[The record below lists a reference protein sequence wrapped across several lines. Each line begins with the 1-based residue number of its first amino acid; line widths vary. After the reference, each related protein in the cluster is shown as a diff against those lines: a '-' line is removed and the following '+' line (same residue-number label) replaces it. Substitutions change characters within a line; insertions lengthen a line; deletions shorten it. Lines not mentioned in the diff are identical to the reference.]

1 MRLQDVITR
10 KVRTIAPTASADDA
24 WSAMRL
30 HGIHHLVVTREDRA
44 IGILSDRD
52 AGSRR
57 GAVVRA
63 TKTVGE
69 LMTAPAVMAPP
80 TMTIRQA
87 ANVMR
92 GRSIGCLVVAVAGRP
107 VGIVTVTDLLE
118 AVGRGLDRG
127 AAESARRTLSHRV
140 PHKKAHTAVRAW

>member
-1 MRLQDVITR
+1 MTR

-24 WSAMRL
+24 WNVMRL
-30 HGIHHLVVTREDRA
+30 HGIHHLVVTNEGRV
-44 IGILSDRD
+44 IGLLSDRD

-57 GAVVRA
+57 GGAVRA

-69 LMTAPAVMAPP
+69 LMSAPAVTAAP

-118 AVGRGLDRG
+118 AVGRGLYRG
-127 AAESARRTLSHRV
+127 AEAARPTLNHRV
-140 PHKKAHTAVRAW
+140 PHKKVHRAVRAW